1 MLSENGSIEI
11 GFGAAFTFFGLI
23 APLFKSG
30 NIWQNMTSID
40 TVTVFAAGV
49 ILISYGRYLR
59 RKSERESDE
68 RIHRLLEEHEK
79 RFTSSSDTDE
89 IWLDRAS

>member
-11 GFGAAFTFFGLI
+11 GFGAAFTFFGFV

-40 TVTVFAAGV
+40 TVTVFIAG
-49 ILISYGRYLR
+49 IAIIAYGRHLR
-59 RKSERESDE
+59 RKSQRESEE
-68 RIHRLLEEHEK
+68 RIRRTIEEHQK
-79 RFTSSSDTDE
+79 PATRSSGTD
-89 IWLDRAS
+89 RT

>member
-40 TVTVFAAGV
+40 TVTVFIAG
-49 ILISYGRYLR
+49 IAIIAYGRHLR
-59 RKSERESDE
+59 RKSQRESEE
-68 RIHRLLEEHEK
+68 RIRRTIEEHQQ
-79 RFTSSSDTDE
+79 RATRSSGTD
-89 IWLDRAS
+89 RT

>member
-1 MLSENGSIEI
+1 MLSENESIEI

-40 TVTVFAAGV
+40 TVTVFIAG
-49 ILISYGRYLR
+49 IAIIAYGRHLR
-59 RKSERESDE
+59 RKSERESEE
-68 RIHRLLEEHEK
+68 RLRRKIAEHLK
-79 RFTSSSDTDE
+79 HTADSSHSDST
-89 IWLDRAS
+89 